1 MSQNNISN
9 THTFYKLLCFRLKTS
24 ELAYQIY
31 LNERTYA
38 TANVILSINK
48 EIIVFIRENIF
59 YAKNLDVD
67 SLAELVLHF
76 SGWISDFEL
85 QVKQLSPDLNS
96 IFIFERSKG
105 LLPYPKEF
113 ILKLYVDWYTL

>member
-1 MSQNNISN
+1 MSQNKISN
-9 THTFYKLLCFRLKTS
+9 THTFYKLLCFRLRTS
-24 ELAYQIY
+24 ELAYKTY

-38 TANVILSINK
+38 TANVILFINK
-48 EIIVFIRENIF
+48 EIIAFIRENIF

-67 SLAELVLHF
+67 SLTELVLHF

-85 QVKQLSPDLNS
+85 QVKKLSPEPNS

-105 LLPYPKEF
+105 LFSYPKEF
-113 ILKLYVDWYTL
+113 IAKLYVDWYKQ